1 MFSSRFMRPTAL
13 AAAVAVGLSG
23 CAAIDKSIGDNSDGF
38 ACGVGAAAGALLVG
52 GIVAA
57 AGGSSGQIA
66 GGVAA
71 GGALGCAAG
80 YAYKQRVDRLKAV
93 ATQEG
98 LQAQVR
104 EIELVDAS
112 SGKKAS
118 VGLEAQV
125 QMQEMFPSGS
135 ATLTADG
142 RRKLSALAQAFASD
156 RAKPEPGKPAKKVLV
171 VGHSD
176 STGGAELNQRLSEQR
191 ARAVGDILAS
201 AGIPKQDIYYQGAGA
216 SRPLADNTS
225 ESGRAQN
232 RRVEFVEVD
241 NEQVLA
247 KRVRDERSNAKYL
260 AHGTASQPKVKPAST
275 SKKTTAVAKTPA
287 PAPAPGNNDKAPTL
301 PSQPAAAVI
310 VQLDSK
316 GSIDFGGQPVTS
328 TQSSLA
334 ANIAPKSST
343 FSVISSAYASAPVTS
358 CVGDLP
364 RVEGEVKNL
373 ATGAT
378 LKDFRTT
385 DFFPGLNGQVWGG
398 KVNGH
403 VATVGPVG
411 ILRDNAQ
418 VAVAPKMQFI
428 SNFAS
433 ANKKQSP
440 VYKSVANT
448 YEGETQILYRVFA
461 IDQKNTPV
469 SCMDIVFDKR
479 AGSAVAGEIYYP
491 KQNDAYV
498 AQFKPQLP
506 R

>member
-1 MFSSRFMRPTAL
+1 MFGSSFMRPTAL
-13 AAAVAVGLSG
+13 AAAVALGLSG
-23 CAAIDKSIGDNSDGF
+23 CATIDKTLGDNSSGF
-38 ACGVGAAAGALLVG
+38 ACGAGALAGAVIG
-52 GIVAA
+52 GAIVAA
-57 AGGSSGQIA
+57 AGGNGKQIA
-66 GGVAA
+66 AGSVA
-71 GGALGCAAG
+71 GGAVGCAAG

-104 EIELVDAS
+104 EIEVVDAS
-112 SGKKAS
+112 TGKKAS

-142 RRKLSALAQAFASD
+142 TRKLSALAREFASN
-156 RAKPEPGKPAKKVLV
+156 RGKAEPGKPSKKVLV
-171 VGHSD
+171 VGHTD
-176 STGGAELNQRLSEQR
+176 SSGSAELNQRLSEQR

-201 AGIPKQDIYYQGAGA
+201 AGIARQDIYYQGAGA
-216 SRPLADNTS
+216 SRPLADNAS
-225 ESGRAQN
+225 DAGRAQN

-241 NEQVLA
+241 NEQVLV
-247 KRVRDERSNAKYL
+247 KRVNDERSNAKYL
-260 AHGTASQPKVKPAST
+260 AHGTAAQPKVKAQAP
-275 SKKTTAVAKTPA
+275 SKKVTVAKTTRA
-287 PAPAPGNNDKAPTL
+287 PEPVHNDKAPIL
-301 PSQPAAAVI
+301 PDEPAAAVI
-310 VQLDSK
+310 VQLDGK
-316 GSIDFGGQPVTS
+316 GGIDFGGEPVTT
-328 TQSSLA
+328 TQSALA
-334 ANIAPKSST
+334 SNITPKSST
-343 FSVISSAYASAPVTS
+343 FSVISPAYASAPMTS

-378 LKDFRTT
+378 LKDYSTN
-385 DFFPGLNGQVWGG
+385 DFFPGLNGQVWGS

-433 ANKKQSP
+433 SSKKQSP
-440 VYKSVANT
+440 VYSSVANT

-461 IDQKNTPV
+461 VDQKKTPV
-469 SCMDIVFDKR
+469 TCMDIVFDKR

-491 KQNDAYV
+491 KQNNAYV
-498 AQFKPQLP
+498 AQFKPKLA

>member
-1 MFSSRFMRPTAL
+1 MFGSSFMRPTAL
-13 AAAVAVGLSG
+13 AAAVALGLSG
-23 CAAIDKSIGDNSDGF
+23 CATIDKTLGDNSDGF
-38 ACGVGAAAGALLVG
+38 ACGAGALAGAVLG
-52 GIVAA
+52 GVIVAA
-57 AGGSSGQIA
+57 AGGSSKQIA
-66 GGVAA
+66 AGSVA
-71 GGALGCAAG
+71 GGAVGCVAG

-93 ATQEG
+93 ASAQG

-104 EIELVDAS
+104 EIEAVDAS
-112 SGKKAS
+112 SGKKAT

-125 QMQEMFPSGS
+125 QLQEMFPSGS
-135 ATLTADG
+135 ASLTDDG
-142 RRKLSALAQAFASD
+142 RRKLSALAQEFASN
-156 RAKPEPGKPAKKVLV
+156 RGKAQPGQATKKVLV
-171 VGHSD
+171 VGHTD

-201 AGIPKQDIYYQGAGA
+201 AGIARQDIYYQGAGA

-225 ESGRAQN
+225 EAGRAQN

-247 KRVRDERSNAKYL
+247 KRVNDERSNAKYL
-260 AHGTASQPKVKPAST
+260 AHGTAAQPKVKAQ
-275 SKKTTAVAKTPA
+275 
-287 PAPAPGNNDKAPTL
+287 APGNKAQVAQKAGKPAPVNDDKAPTL
-301 PSQPAAAVI
+301 PEQPGAAVI
-310 VQLDSK
+310 VQLDGK
-316 GSIDFGGQPVTS
+316 GGIDFGGTPVTS
-328 TQSSLA
+328 TQSALA
-334 ANIAPKSST
+334 SAITPKSST
-343 FSVISSAYASAPVTS
+343 FSIISPAYASAPVTS

-378 LKDFRTT
+378 LKDYSTN
-385 DFFPGLNGQVWGG
+385 DFFPGLNGQVWGS

-428 SNFAS
+428 ANAAS
-433 ANKKQSP
+433 GSRKQSP
-440 VYKSVANT
+440 VYTSVANS

-461 IDQKNTPV
+461 LDQKRTPV

-491 KQNDAYV
+491 KQNNAYV
-498 AQFKPQLP
+498 AQFKPKLV